1 MSATFLRATILG
13 CGSSGG
19 VPRPDGDWGAC
30 DPANPKNRRR
40 RCSLLI
46 EGASTAD
53 ALDEGPVT
61 RVVIDTSPDL
71 REQALSAGITTL
83 DAVLLTHDH
92 ADQTHGMDDVR
103 PYALRARRR
112 MAVHM
117 SEETRASIVTRF
129 AYAFVQ
135 REGSPY
141 PAILDARDIPNW
153 GETFE
158 IDGPG
163 GSIPVRAFEVGHGK
177 INATGYRIGPFVYTP
192 DVNEVPDA
200 AFDVIK
206 GAALW
211 IVDALRDTPH
221 PTHASVADALAWL
234 ERSGVRQGVLT
245 NLHVDLDYD
254 ALTTRLPDGVSA
266 AYDERRFVGL
276 PDGTILEA

>member
-1 MSATFLRATILG
+1 MIATVLRATILG

-19 VPRPDGDWGAC
+19 VPRADGDWGVC
-30 DPANPKNRRR
+30 DPKNSKNRRR

-46 EGASTAD
+46 EGAQTRSDLET
-53 ALDEGPVT
+53 GPVT
-61 RVVIDTSPDL
+61 RILIDTSPDL

-92 ADQTHGMDDVR
+92 ADQTHGLDDLR

-112 MAVHM
+112 MPVHM
-117 SEETRASIVTRF
+117 SAETRASIIERF
-129 AYAFVQ
+129 KYAFVA

-141 PAILDARDIPNW
+141 PAILDARDLPDW
-153 GETFE
+153 GEGFE

-163 GSIPVRAFEVGHGK
+163 GTIPVRAFEVRHGR
-177 INATGYRIGPFVYTP
+177 INATGYRIGDIAYTP
-192 DVNEVPDA
+192 DVNAVPDA
-200 AFDVIK
+200 AFNVIS

-234 ERSGVRQGVLT
+234 ERSGVIQGALT

-254 ALTTRLPDGVSA
+254 ALSARLPRGVVA
-266 AYDERRFVGL
+266 AYDGLSFVF
-276 PDGTILEA
+276 DA

>member
-1 MSATFLRATILG
+1 MNATVLRATILG

-46 EGASTAD
+46 EGAATREAFDTS
-53 ALDEGPVT
+53 PVT
-61 RVVIDTSPDL
+61 RIVIDTSPDL

-112 MAVHM
+112 MPVYM
-117 SEETRASIVTRF
+117 SAETRASIVKRF
-129 AYAFVQ
+129 AYAFIQ
-135 REGSPY
+135 REGSAY
-141 PAILDARDIPNW
+141 PAILDARPIPEW
-153 GETFE
+153 GDVFE

-163 GSIPVRAFEVGHGK
+163 GTIAIQAFEVGHGK
-177 INATGYRIGPFVYTP
+177 INATGYRFGPFAYTP
-192 DVNEVPDA
+192 DVNAVPEA
-200 AFDVIK
+200 AFNVIEN
-206 GAALW
+206 ASLW

-221 PTHASVADALAWL
+221 PTHATVADALVWL

-254 ALTTRLPDGVSA
+254 ALRARLPEGVSA
-266 AYDERRFVGL
+266 AYDGRRFTAM
-276 PDGTILEA
+276 PDGTVLEA